1 MRNGK
6 AKYENIEIP
15 KELDRMINQTI
26 EKEQHE
32 RHKRN
37 RQKQWIAVAA
47 ALVLFVTPLN
57 VSQAFADT
65 MAEIPVIGVL
75 AKVLTFR
82 SYQVENE
89 DIVAEVTIPE
99 VTELTSK
106 AYEDQVNGLIQEK
119 VDVMFENAKRE
130 AEEYK
135 EAYLA
140 TGGTEEEYEA
150 RKVQA
155 KVDYQVF
162 SKTEDVLS
170 FSVYSWVTVA
180 AAYEDHA
187 YYNLD
192 LRNNREL
199 TLVDLLGEDYVAVA
213 TDRVKGQMETQSE
226 QEGVTFW
233 EETMKPE
240 WQIPEDISFYIN
252 ESGNPVLVFEKYEI
266 AAGAFG
272 RLEYEIEKN

>member
-1 MRNGK
+1 
-6 AKYENIEIP
+6 
-15 KELDRMINQTI
+15 MINQTI

-32 RHKRN
+32 RQKRN
-37 RQKQWIAVAA
+37 RKKRWIAVAA
-47 ALVLFVTPLN
+47 ALALFVTPLN

-82 SYQVENE
+82 SYQVENK

-99 VTELTSK
+99 VTELTSE
-106 AYEDQVNGLIQEK
+106 AYEDQINGLIQAK

-130 AEEYK
+130 AEGYK

-140 TGGTEEEYEA
+140 TGGTEEAYEA
-150 RKVQA
+150 RKVRA

-199 TLVDLLGEDYVAVA
+199 TLEDLLGEDYVTVA

-226 QEGVTFW
+226 KEGITFW

>member
-15 KELDRMINQTI
+15 KELDQMINQTI

-32 RHKRN
+32 RQKRN
-37 RQKQWIAVAA
+37 RKKRWIAVAA
-47 ALVLFVTPLN
+47 ALALFVTPLN

-82 SYQVENE
+82 SYQVENK

-99 VTELTSK
+99 VTELTSE
-106 AYEDQVNGLIQEK
+106 AYEDQINGLIQAK

-140 TGGTEEEYEA
+140 TGGTRGERTKRA
-150 RKVQA
+150 RFAQR
-155 KVDYQVF
+155 
-162 SKTEDVLS
+162 SIIRS
-170 FSVYSWVTVA
+170 FQKQKMCCLFLFI
-180 AAYEDHA
+180 H
-187 YYNLD
+187 
-192 LRNNREL
+192 
-199 TLVDLLGEDYVAVA
+199 G
-213 TDRVKGQMETQSE
+213 
-226 QEGVTFW
+226 
-233 EETMKPE
+233 
-240 WQIPEDISFYIN
+240 
-252 ESGNPVLVFEKYEI
+252 
-266 AAGAFG
+266 
-272 RLEYEIEKN
+272 